1 MPIDSSV
8 IRKSPRLRDQVYQ
21 ALRREM
27 RVGALDQGARLVE
40 QDLAR
45 RLGVSR
51 TPVREALFQLARDG
65 LLVEHT
71 RGYRLPELALP
82 EVLEI
87 LEIRLLLEPVAA
99 RRVSEVAT
107 EAEIALLGKSLEVE
121 RAVVTAADASAFVAA
136 NMAFR
141 DALLGPCPNRHL
153 TECVSLY
160 DDRVQA
166 LRVLTLNEVE
176 NRRATVDFHERIVAA
191 VAAHEPEAAGRETR
205 GLIVALR
212 DYCLRAF
219 GEGS

>member
-1 MPIDSSV
+1 VALDSAV
-8 IRKSPRLRDQVYQ
+8 IRRNPRLRDQVYE
-21 ALRREM
+21 ALRREL

-65 LLVEHT
+65 LLVEHK
-71 RGYRLPELALP
+71 RGYRLPKLALP
-82 EVLEI
+82 EVIEI

-99 RRVSEVAT
+99 RQVALMAS
-107 EAEIALLGKSLEVE
+107 EAEIVLLGQSLEVE
-121 RAVVTAADASAFVAA
+121 RGVVTAPTASAFIDA

-141 DALLGPCPNRHL
+141 DALLAPCPNRAL
-153 TECVSLY
+153 TECAALY

-176 NRRATVDFHERIVAA
+176 NRRATVGFHERIVAA
-191 VAAHEPEAAGRETR
+191 VAAREPEAAARETR
-205 GLIVALR
+205 GLIEALR
-212 DYCLRAF
+212 DYCEQAF
-219 GEGS
+219 GGGS